1 MVILLF
7 VYLFIYMFCSRIYMT
22 SPHLIPPWDQILTWK
37 PWNFN
42 KFSWKKTTRFVHT
55 FFFIK
60 RDRNHTKHFRTVI
73 HDGSLH
79 MNIWCHHSS
88 AINPAVTTALSLQ
101 LLQCFLQINFY
112 GDKNEPSKLLR
123 SIIQLYRILCAFY
136 IWLTVKYHIRK
147 LSYLW
152 IGLNNWYIYWLESNR
167 VQINRTHNVVSISII
182 WVITD
187 RDVLDLV
194 VIYLILSLG
203 FY

>member
-1 MVILLF
+1 MLQNLYDKPPSYSSLRPDSNMEVMKLQQILLKKDNQ
-7 VYLFIYMFCSRIYMT
+7 VCTHLFF
-22 SPHLIPPWDQILTWK
+22 L
-37 PWNFN
+37 
-42 KFSWKKTTRFVHT
+42 
-55 FFFIK
+55 K

-79 MNIWCHHSS
+79 INIWCHHSS

-123 SIIQLYRILCAFY
+123 SIIQLYRILSAFY

-152 IGLNNWYIYWLESNR
+152 IGLNNRYIYWLESNR

-187 RDVLDLV
+187 RDVLDSV

>member
-1 MVILLF
+1 
-7 VYLFIYMFCSRIYMT
+7 
-22 SPHLIPPWDQILTWK
+22 
-37 PWNFN
+37 
-42 KFSWKKTTRFVHT
+42 
-55 FFFIK
+55 
-60 RDRNHTKHFRTVI
+60 
-73 HDGSLH
+73 
-79 MNIWCHHSS
+79 MNIWWHHSS

-123 SIIQLYRILCAFY
+123 SIIQLYRILSAFY

-187 RDVLDLV
+187 RDVLDSV

-203 FY
+203 FYKRESPPLWQ

>member
-1 MVILLF
+1 MFQNLYDKPPSYSSLRPDTNMEAMKLQQILLKKDNQ
-7 VYLFIYMFCSRIYMT
+7 VCT
-22 SPHLIPPWDQILTWK
+22 HLY
-37 PWNFN
+37 FY
-42 KFSWKKTTRFVHT
+42 KTGS
-55 FFFIK
+55 K
-60 RDRNHTKHFRTVI
+60 SKHYRTVI

-112 GDKNEPSKLLR
+112 GDKNESSKLLR
-123 SIIQLYRILCAFY
+123 SIIQLYRILSAFY

-152 IGLNNWYIYWLESNR
+152 IGLNNRYIYCLESNR